1 MARKASNTS
10 TTYPAPAVA
19 STAGTQLVL
28 TGPALELFDRVSA
41 RWTLDDVAGQILR
54 LACESIQRA
63 GDCAAITASEGL
75 TIRDRWGAPK
85 THPMALLERDHRNAA
100 ANSLQKLGLNLE

>member
-1 MARKASNTS
+1 MARKTSSTSAAS
-10 TTYPAPAVA
+10 PAPAA
-19 STAGTQLVL
+19 AIAATTQLVL
-28 TGPALELFDRVSA
+28 TGPSLELFNRVSA
-41 RWTLDDVAGQILR
+41 RWTLDDVATQILR

-63 GDCAAITASEGL
+63 GDCAAITAAEGL

-85 THPMALLERDHRNAA
+85 THPAALLERDHRNAA

>member
-1 MARKASNTS
+1 MPRKP
-10 TTYPAPAVA
+10 TTQSPTPPTP
-19 STAGTQLVL
+19 SPTTTPTTQLAL
-28 TGPALELFDRVSA
+28 TGAAAELFDRVSA
-41 RWTLDDVAGQILR
+41 RWTLDDVATQILR

-63 GDCAAITASEGL
+63 GDCAAITAVEGL

>member
-1 MARKASNTS
+1 MTRKANTRPLAS
-10 TTYPAPAVA
+10 PAPSAPIPN
-19 STAGTQLVL
+19 STQLSL
-28 TGPALELFDRVSA
+28 SGPALDLFNRVSA
-41 RWTLDDVAGQILR
+41 RWALDDVATQILR

-63 GDCAAITASEGL
+63 GDCAAITATEGL